1 MPLRTNLIEKLTLL
15 GRGAELHRD
24 DLAAYSNSGAPVSA
38 PPMIYG
44 CSVRQLPDRLMLR
57 SADVANKVNPV
68 NSPVFG
74 PSSAPNAS
82 VLPTPYAAA
91 VVTSK
96 YWGPTPRTLTVS
108 FMESTPAD
116 LRSRIV
122 ANMNAWTAT
131 GCISFVETSGT
142 GQVRISFGSGGYWS
156 YLGTDILL
164 VPANRQTMNLQG
176 FTMATFEQEF
186 HRVVRHEAGH
196 TLGMPHEHMRH
207 EIVQRIDPAKAYDY
221 FWQTQHWDRATV
233 DQQVLTPLEDAT
245 IIGTPADQDSIM
257 CYQLPG
263 SITKD
268 GNPIRGGLDINQSD
282 YHFVG
287 RIYPKPGS
295 QPPRTGS
302 DTDVWSDWPENE
314 DVGNDMILK

>member
-1 MPLRTNLIEKLTLL
+1 
-15 GRGAELHRD
+15 
-24 DLAAYSNSGAPVSA
+24 
-38 PPMIYG
+38 
-44 CSVRQLPDRLMLR
+44 
-57 SADVANKVNPV
+57 
-68 NSPVFG
+68 
-74 PSSAPNAS
+74 
-82 VLPTPYAAA
+82 
-91 VVTSK
+91 
-96 YWGPTPRTLTVS
+96 
-108 FMESTPAD
+108 MESTPAD

-142 GQVRISFGSGGYWS
+142 GQIRISFGPGGYWS

-176 FTMATFEQEF
+176 FTMATSEQEF

-196 TLGMPHEHMRH
+196 TLGMPHEHMRR
-207 EIVQRIDPAKAYDY
+207 EIVQRIDAAKAYDY
-221 FWQTQHWDRATV
+221 FWQTQQWNRATV

-263 SITKD
+263 TITKD

-282 YHFVG
+282 YDFVG

-295 QPPRTGS
+295 HPNPAGS
-302 DTDVWSDWPENE
+302 DTEVWSDWPESE
-314 DVGNDMILK
+314 DVGNDMILT